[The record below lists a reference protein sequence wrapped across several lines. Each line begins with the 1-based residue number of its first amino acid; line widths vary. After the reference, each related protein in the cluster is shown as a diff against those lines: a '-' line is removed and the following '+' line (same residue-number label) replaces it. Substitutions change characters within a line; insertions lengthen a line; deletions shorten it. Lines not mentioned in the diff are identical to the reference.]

1 MGESALIDARI
12 YRALVEV
19 VNDIFF
25 EFMVLLSCQ
34 EKMLNSHQASFAEK
48 LHWRGRAIN
57 LALQCAQGAVIA
69 SGGAA
74 NIIDHPAG
82 RVYREALGQRSHLFE
97 LKGFQVYCDMLRD
110 SGNAIATIKVSV
122 TSVLDCF
129 VPIPSS

>member
-1 MGESALIDARI
+1 QKGLESLKNAHQQLEKA
-12 YRALVEV
+12 
-19 VNDIFF
+19 
-25 EFMVLLSCQ
+25 LLSCQ

-82 RVYREALGQRSHLFE
+82 RVYREALQFSVSGQ
-97 LKGFQVYCDMLRD
+97 
-110 SGNAIATIKVSV
+110 
-122 TSVLDCF
+122 TSAVMENSLGQLLWLGGQCYD
-129 VPIPSS
+129 